1 MNDKL
6 QNIKL
11 EKLRNVTMEDIEKFE
26 ERLGN
31 VKNFMAY
38 YECAAMEIET
48 KFNVLNKQF
57 SLSQDYNPIET
68 IKTRIKSID
77 SIIGKLWRKNLSIGT
92 KNIEQEIFDIAGV
105 RVICPFIE
113 DIYLL
118 SNCLLQQDDI
128 KLIEKKDYIK
138 NPKENGYRSLHLI
151 VEIPIFLK
159 NEKRQ
164 MKVEIQLRTIAMD
177 FWASLEHHI
186 RYKKNVDREKAKQV
200 ADELKKC
207 AEDSAEL
214 DLRMEKVKNIIGK
227 EIEWLF

>member
-1 MNDKL
+1 MDKNFKIR
-6 QNIKL
+6 NI
-11 EKLRNVTMEDIEKFE
+11 NIEQMDKFKQA
-26 ERLGN
+26 LGD

-48 KFNVLNKQF
+48 KFKVLNKQF

-68 IKTRIKSID
+68 IKTRIKSFE
-77 SIIGKLWRKNLSIGT
+77 SIIGKIERKNLAMDMKSCEEKIY
-92 KNIEQEIFDIAGV
+92 DIAGV

-118 SNCLLQQDDI
+118 ADCLLQQDDV
-128 KLIEKKDYIK
+128 KLIKKKDYIK

-151 VEIPIFLK
+151 IEIPIFLK

-177 FWASLEHHI
+177 FWASLEHHL
-186 RYKKNVDREKAKQV
+186 RYKKDVPENISKQI
-200 ADELKKC
+200 ANELKAC
-207 AEDSAEL
+207 AEDSAKL
-214 DLRMEKVKNIIGK
+214 DIRMEMVKNIIEK
-227 EIEWLF
+227 